1 MLIAGLSGG
10 SRNASAALVRD
21 GRLVGICAQ
30 ERVTRVRGAGVGSR
44 GFPDEALDALLEPSR
59 TRRAEV
65 DRYVVAEPT
74 IIDTSG
80 ASFDRV
86 EHHLAHASTAYYS
99 SALRAAV
106 VVVCDHEPPYV
117 TVWEGRDQ
125 NLTRVDWPWR
135 TEGFSNLYT
144 RCAAAFGFVTDAAGQ
159 RLEALARLW
168 PDTQEAGL
176 AGLLRL
182 EDDGIVVDPALE
194 RFVEERIG
202 ADKEAGSASRGRLAA
217 AIQSRIGELF
227 LDFLARVQ
235 RRVGGDQLCLAGDFA
250 YHSSIN
256 TLARRSSAFAR
267 VFVPVDPGNAGLS
280 AGVALRAIG
289 MPHAPLSPFLGPS
302 YTPQEMKDTLD
313 NCKLQYSLES
323 EDAVIGQAVRA
334 LKNGNL
340 VGWFD
345 GPMEWGVRALGARCI
360 LANPTAPYVL
370 ENLNRFL
377 KRREPWRGYALSG
390 IETAVREH
398 FDGPET
404 APFMECDYRPR
415 DPDRFLNA
423 LPLRGAAV
431 RIQTVSDGLPRFRRL
446 LEAFGDATRLPFLIN
461 TSFNGFH
468 EPIVCSPRD
477 AVRVFYGT
485 GIDLLIMDRFVLRK

>member
-1 MLIAGLSGG
+1 VLIAGVSGG
-10 SRNASAALVRD
+10 ARNASAALARD
-21 GRLVGICAQ
+21 GRLVGACAQ

-44 GFPDEALDALLEPSR
+44 GFPDEALDALLEPGH
-59 TRRAEV
+59 TRRADV
-65 DRYVVAEPT
+65 ARYVVAEPT
-74 IIDTSG
+74 VIDTSG

-99 SALRAAV
+99 SALRSAV

-117 TVWEGRDQ
+117 TVWEAKDREI
-125 NLTRVDWPWR
+125 TRVDWPWR
-135 TEGFSNLYT
+135 TEGFSGLYS
-144 RCAAAFGFVTDAAGQ
+144 RCAAAFGFGTDAAGQ

-168 PDTQEAGL
+168 PDTQDAAL
-176 AGLLRL
+176 VPLLRL
-182 EDDGIVVDPALE
+182 GDEGIVDEPSLQ
-194 RFVEERIG
+194 RFIEDRIG
-202 ADKEAGSASRGRLAA
+202 ADKDPGSPSRGRLAA

-227 LDFLARVQ
+227 LEFLGRVK
-235 RRVGGDQLCLAGDFA
+235 RRVGGEQLCLAGDFA
-250 YHSSIN
+250 YHSSMN
-256 TLARRSSAFAR
+256 TLARRSGPFAR

-280 AGVALRAIG
+280 AGVALRAVG
-289 MPHAPLSPFLGPS
+289 PPAAPISPFLGPS
-302 YTPQEMKDTLD
+302 YSPQEMKDTLD

-345 GPMEWGVRALGARCI
+345 GPMEWGARALGARCI
-360 LANPTAPYVL
+360 LANPSAPYVL

-423 LPLRGAAV
+423 LPRQGAAV
-431 RIQTVSDGLPRFRRL
+431 RIQTVSDGPPRFRRL

-485 GIDLLIMDRFVLRK
+485 GIDLLIVDRFVLRK